1 MCWLLQFVYGVKP
14 DPAAALMNLP
24 QLTVGLHPIALARFS
39 GHSHAMKI
47 KPLVIT
53 FLSIIAF
60 AAGCSKEQTA
70 SQQIEKVQ
78 TETKQAAQ
86 DMKDYTFAQ
95 KAEFVKQMQSQLTAL
110 DQDLDKLSAKIES
123 SSAAVKSEAK
133 PKLQALRDQASQLNK
148 QLDEVKNAS
157 ESAWDNVKNGF
168 KKAYESSKDGFN
180 QARQWVSDK
189 IAP

>member
-1 MCWLLQFVYGVKP
+1 
-14 DPAAALMNLP
+14 
-24 QLTVGLHPIALARFS
+24 
-39 GHSHAMKI
+39 MKN
-47 KPLVIT
+47 KTLVIT
-53 FLSIIAF
+53 ILSVVAF
-60 AAGCSKEQTA
+60 AVGCSKEQTA

-123 SSAAVKSEAK
+123 SSAAVKAEAK